1 MNQRITLL
9 LSIAL
14 LIAACS
20 PDQNEHEQQL
30 KSDFQNPV
38 TQHQPRTW
46 WRWLNG
52 NISKD
57 RISKELE
64 VIKNKGMNG
73 VTLFNLGAYY
83 PEGDVTF
90 LSDEWLEMF
99 DFSVDECERLGLDF
113 SFQMCDGWGASGG
126 PWVTKDHAMKF
137 VTSSKVTV
145 KGGEKIEMQ
154 LPQPHTKLDYY
165 KDIKVLAFPAIDTS
179 AHYFTAENVQVKF
192 NGWVT
197 DPENLIDGERYTYCN
212 FGYKEGDEPVIDF
225 ELNEPVLFS
234 AINVHQGPRETPV
247 GPQKC
252 EIQYS
257 SDGKTYTTLGDFT
270 LDDIKGGTEF
280 DPVKA
285 KYFRLKIVEWTPKSG
300 NGDWAFLSE
309 VELLSP
315 DNITKFPKI
324 NDFENK
330 ASVWHRRR
338 GLAEAKDVPE
348 NWVIEKED
356 VLDITEHFNNGK
368 LNWQAPEGHWT
379 IARMGYTLTGRENG
393 PATEEGTGLECDKLS
408 KAAVDLFYDG
418 YAGKMLKRN
427 REHTGKTISRLFAD
441 SFEALA
447 QNWTPEMREAFE
459 KRAGYSIDTYLLV
472 LSGEVVESME
482 VSERFL
488 HDLRKVLSEMLAENY
503 YAQLNN
509 RCHEDNVKFVA
520 QTAGEQQMLANPIL
534 YSSQVDCPATE
545 FWIEGD
551 NQNTTFFPNGSVF
564 DAISAKNIYN
574 KNVIPTEAFT
584 REHSDFGVTPATIKP
599 IGDKAYSYGINQFEM
614 HTYIHQ
620 PDDKLPGW
628 QHYMFG
634 ISWGKKI
641 TWWDAAAG
649 ELTSYFAR
657 TQSLLQKGNTVAD
670 ILLYTGEEIP
680 NSIEFAYKVQNP
692 YELIPRGY
700 KFDIVNSHVLKDMVS
715 VKNGLYT
722 LPHGLQYKVL
732 VLPPSEKMSLSVLKK
747 IQSFTEAGG
756 IVVGE
761 QPTRGFG
768 LTEANEDQKIKDLAE
783 KLWKSNNI
791 YTNRSLNEVFNAENI
806 HPDFAYEADKDA
818 EILFLH
824 KKIND
829 QDVYFLSNQS
839 NEPVNIEASFRQ
851 NNKTPEIWLTESGK
865 TIPQSIYNQRRNTIS
880 MPLRFE
886 SMESKFVVFS
896 PGEEEHIT
904 GIEKDGTQLYPYTQ
918 GVKELPIAI
927 ESSVNF
933 GFSQSGNYTFNH
945 SNGNSR
951 KESIS
956 AIPENMALQPPYKVS
971 FDEKWGAPGSVTFD
985 KLISWTEHAT
995 PGIKYYSGTG
1005 VYEKEFTLSNQQ
1017 IAENLKITLDLGK
1030 VKDVA
1035 EVFVNGKKA
1044 KVLWCPDYSCDITNL
1059 VNEGKN
1065 KLEVRVTN
1073 TWNNRIA
1080 GDDMNPEKE
1089 RFTFYPVIGYSPD
1102 GKRRQYNEKDLLESG
1117 LMGPVMINFVDKKTI
1132 F

>member
-1 MNQRITLL
+1 MKKRISLL
-9 LSIAL
+9 LSIL
-14 LIAACS
+14 FLIAACS
-20 PDQNEHEQQL
+20 PDQNEQQL
-30 KSDFQNPV
+30 KSDFQSVV

-57 RISKELE
+57 GITKDLE
-64 VIKNKGMNG
+64 AIKANGMNG

-126 PWVTKDHAMKF
+126 PWVTKDHAMKV

-145 KGGEKIEMQ
+145 KGGEKIEIN

-165 KDIKVLAFPAIDTS
+165 KDIKVLAFPAIDTTT
-179 AHYFTAENVQVKF
+179 HYFSAENVQVNF

-197 DPENLIDGERYTYCN
+197 DPENLVDGDRYSYCN
-212 FGYKEGDEPVIDF
+212 FGYEKGDEPVIDF
-225 ELNEPVLFS
+225 ELDNPATFS
-234 AINVHQGPRETPV
+234 AINVHQGPRERPV

-257 SDGKTYTTLGDFT
+257 SDGKNYTTLADFT
-270 LDDIKGGTEF
+270 LDDIKGGAEF

-285 KYFRLKIVEWTPKSG
+285 KYFRLKIVEWTPKAR
-300 NGDWAFLSE
+300 NGSWAFLSE

-338 GLAEAKDVPE
+338 GLAEARDVPE
-348 NWVIEKED
+348 SWLIKKENI
-356 VLDITEHFNNGK
+356 LDITEQFSDGK
-368 LNWQAPEGHWT
+368 LSWQAPGGHWT
-379 IARMGYTLTGRENG
+379 VVRLGYTLTGKQNG
-393 PATEEGTGLECDKLS
+393 PATEEGKGLECDKLS
-408 KAAVDLFYDG
+408 KEAVDVFYDG

-427 REHTGKTISRLFAD
+427 REHTGKTITRLFSD
-441 SFEALA
+441 SFEALT
-447 QNWTPEMREAFE
+447 QNWTPEMLEAFE
-459 KRAGYSIDTYLLV
+459 KRTGYSIDTYLLV

-503 YAQLNN
+503 YAQLNK
-509 RCHEDNVKFVA
+509 RCHEDNVQFVA
-520 QTAGEQQMLANPIL
+520 QTAGEQQMLAKPIL
-534 YSSQVDCPATE
+534 YSSQVDFPATE
-545 FWIEGD
+545 FWIKGEND
-551 NQNTTFFPNGSVF
+551 NPTFFPNGSVF
-564 DAISAKNIYN
+564 DAISAAHIYN
-574 KNVIPTEAFT
+574 HDIIPTEAFT
-584 REHSDFGVTPATIKP
+584 RDHSDFGVTPAMMKP
-599 IGDKAYSYGINQFEM
+599 IGDKAYAYGINQFEM

-634 ISWGKKI
+634 IAWGRKI
-641 TWWDAAAG
+641 TWWDATAG

-657 TQSLLQKGNTVAD
+657 IQSILQKGKPVAD
-670 ILLYTGEEIP
+670 VLLYTGEEIP
-680 NSIEFAYKVQNP
+680 NSVEFAYNVHTP
-692 YELIPRGY
+692 YELMPKGY
-700 KFDIVNSHVLKDMVS
+700 KFDIVNSQVLQDMVS
-715 VKNGLYT
+715 LEDGLYT

-732 VLPPSEKMSLSVLKK
+732 VLPPSKKMSLSVLQK

-761 QPTRGFG
+761 QPNQGMG
-768 LTEANEDQKIKDLAE
+768 LADANEDQEIKELAE
-783 KLWKSNNI
+783 KLWKSNNV
-791 YTNRSLNEVFNAENI
+791 YANTSLNEVLTAKDI
-806 HPDFAYEADKDA
+806 RPDFAYEADTDA
-818 EILFLH
+818 DIMFLH
-824 KKIND
+824 KKING

-839 NEPVNIEASFRQ
+839 NAPVWIDATFRQ
-851 NNKTPEIWLTESGK
+851 NTKTPEIWLPESGK
-865 TIPQSIYNQRRNTIS
+865 VIQQNIYNLSTNSIY
-880 MPLRFE
+880 MPLHFGV
-886 SMESKFVVFS
+886 MESKFVVFS
-896 PGEEEHIT
+896 SGDKEHIT
-904 GIEKDGTQLYPYTQ
+904 SIEKDGLLLYPFASE
-918 GVKELPIAI
+918 VKKLPFAI
-927 ESSVNF
+927 ESADSLT
-933 GFSQSGNYTFNH
+933 FSKNGNYTIEN
-945 SNGNSR
+945 SNG
-951 KESIS
+951 ESLEVKIS
-956 AIPENMALQPPYKVS
+956 SIPENISIDAPFTVS
-971 FDEKWGAPGSVTFD
+971 FNEKWGGPDSVTFD
-985 KLISWTEHAT
+985 KLISWTEHSN

-1005 VYEKEFTLSNQQ
+1005 VYENEFTLNSQQ
-1017 IAENLKITLDLGK
+1017 TAENLKITLDLGK

-1080 GDDMNPEKE
+1080 GDDLHPEKK
-1089 RFTFYPVIGYSPD
+1089 RFTFYPVKGYSPD
-1102 GKRRQYNEKDLLESG
+1102 VERRQYNENDMLESG
-1117 LMGPVMINFVDKKTI
+1117 IIGKVKILFEKEIRL
-1132 F
+1132 